1 MELTRKQEEGLK
13 IAVERY
19 YAHERWTC
27 IAGYA
32 GSGKSTLIKF
42 IISALDVDPEEEVC
56 YVAFTGKAATVL
68 QQKGCPNATTAHKLL
83 YKAKM
88 MANGTFKFFP
98 KDNSE
103 LAQYKV
109 IVVDEVSML
118 PKKLWDLMLTHGI
131 YIIAAG
137 DPGQLPPVDP
147 NENNHVLDKPHI
159 FLDEIMRQAQDSEI
173 IRFSMWIREGK
184 SLISYRPEGKQV
196 RVYDKSQVIPEMYDW
211 ADQII
216 CAKNAT
222 RTKINNLVR
231 ERKGFNPDVPQ
242 IGDKIIGLHNNWD
255 FMSENRVWA
264 LTNGTVGTI
273 EDFYTED
280 IRVPYYISEVP
291 ITYMFTQIVLSDG
304 DKFCG
309 TPIDYKQ
316 LITGEGTLTGSQCYQ
331 LRNNRQCLDPPLDFS
346 YAYAITCWKAQGS
359 EYGKVLGFEENHPF
373 DREEHKKYL
382 YTMATRASDKLVIIR
397 K

>member
-1 MELTRKQEEGLK
+1 
-13 IAVERY
+13 
-19 YAHERWTC
+19 
-27 IAGYA
+27 
-32 GSGKSTLIKF
+32 
-42 IISALDVDPEEEVC
+42 
-56 YVAFTGKAATVL
+56 
-68 QQKGCPNATTAHKLL
+68 
-83 YKAKM
+83 M

-211 ADQII
+211 AD
-216 CAKNAT
+216 
-222 RTKINNLVR
+222 
-231 ERKGFNPDVPQ
+231 
-242 IGDKIIGLHNNWD
+242 
-255 FMSENRVWA
+255 
-264 LTNGTVGTI
+264 
-273 EDFYTED
+273 
-280 IRVPYYISEVP
+280 
-291 ITYMFTQIVLSDG
+291 
-304 DKFCG
+304 
-309 TPIDYKQ
+309 
-316 LITGEGTLTGSQCYQ
+316 
-331 LRNNRQCLDPPLDFS
+331 
-346 YAYAITCWKAQGS
+346 
-359 EYGKVLGFEENHPF
+359 
-373 DREEHKKYL
+373 
-382 YTMATRASDKLVIIR
+382 
-397 K
+397 

>member
-109 IVVDEVSML
+109 IVVDEISML

-173 IRFSMWIREGK
+173 IRFSMWIRDGK
-184 SLISYRPEGKQV
+184 SVISYRPEGKQV

-211 ADQII
+211 AD
-216 CAKNAT
+216 
-222 RTKINNLVR
+222 
-231 ERKGFNPDVPQ
+231 
-242 IGDKIIGLHNNWD
+242 
-255 FMSENRVWA
+255 
-264 LTNGTVGTI
+264 
-273 EDFYTED
+273 
-280 IRVPYYISEVP
+280 
-291 ITYMFTQIVLSDG
+291 
-304 DKFCG
+304 
-309 TPIDYKQ
+309 
-316 LITGEGTLTGSQCYQ
+316 
-331 LRNNRQCLDPPLDFS
+331 
-346 YAYAITCWKAQGS
+346 
-359 EYGKVLGFEENHPF
+359 
-373 DREEHKKYL
+373 
-382 YTMATRASDKLVIIR
+382 
-397 K
+397 

>member
-331 LRNNRQCLDPPLDFS
+331 LRNNKQCLDPPLDFS

-373 DREEHKKYL
+373 DRKEHKKYL

>member
-1 MELTRKQEEGLK
+1 
-13 IAVERY
+13 
-19 YAHERWTC
+19 
-27 IAGYA
+27 
-32 GSGKSTLIKF
+32 
-42 IISALDVDPEEEVC
+42 
-56 YVAFTGKAATVL
+56 
-68 QQKGCPNATTAHKLL
+68 
-83 YKAKM
+83 M

-222 RTKINNLVR
+222 RTKINNVVR
-231 ERKGFNPDVPQ
+231 LRKGFDPNVPQ

-331 LRNNRQCLDPPLDFS
+331 LRNNKQCLDPPLDFS

-382 YTMATRASDKLVIIR
+382 YTMATRASNKLVIIR